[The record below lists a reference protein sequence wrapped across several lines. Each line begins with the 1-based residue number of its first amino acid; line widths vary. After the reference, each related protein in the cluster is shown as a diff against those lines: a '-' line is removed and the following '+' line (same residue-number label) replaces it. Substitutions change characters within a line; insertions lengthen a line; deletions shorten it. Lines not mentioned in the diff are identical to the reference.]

1 MPEETRQAIENA
13 LQTLLATVAAN
24 PVLKPMTTD
33 EYLVVNID
41 WSIETR
47 TDIRRGISVRVQFGD
62 GQRLVIEAT

>member
-62 GQRLVIEAT
+62 EQRLVIEAT